1 MLATNTVNSKFE
13 VIGLTIRTSNAKESS
28 GEGQISN
35 LWERYFADQI
45 ASQIPNP
52 VENNIYAV
60 YHSYESDVNG
70 EYSLTVGLKVKLGTI
85 VPAGLSS
92 VQVPEQKYLKVTTDQ
107 GPMPGTVI
115 EGWKYVW
122 QQKDLSRAY
131 SADFEVYDD
140 RCLDPESAQ
149 IDIYI
154 AIN

>member
-1 MLATNTVNSKFE
+1 MFAINAGNSKFE
-13 VIGLTIRTSNAKESS
+13 VMGLTIRTSNAKEFS
-28 GEGQISN
+28 GEGQISK

-60 YHSYESDVNG
+60 YHSYESDANG
-70 EYSLTVGLKVKLGTI
+70 EYNLTVGLKVKPGTI
-85 VPAGLSS
+85 APTGLSS

-107 GPMPGTVI
+107 GPMPGIVI

-122 QQKDLSRAY
+122 EQKDLSRAY
-131 SADFEVYDD
+131 SADFEIYDE